1 MTIQLRGRHLLI
13 VVAVAVVLGFSAG
26 RSRSSHFTP
35 ERFGDLVV
43 QAGRTDNG
51 AGSAHEPEMRH
62 WEMLYEVMN
71 NIDKHFVRTKVN
83 QREITYGAV
92 RGMLKSLNDKYT
104 RFLTPEEYDDFKVK
118 NDGEFF
124 GIGASIFVEED
135 PRTNEESLVLVPI
148 EDSPAEKA
156 GLKTGDTIL
165 KIDGTPTKNMAVQA
179 AVSHIRGPRG
189 TKVTLSIQRKGAKP
203 MEPAVQKEV
212 TIVRDLI
219 QIPAVKAELLADG
232 IGWIQLRD
240 FNEKADRE
248 LDRAYAQLKEKG
260 LNGLVL
266 DLRGNPGGL
275 LEVAINVA
283 SRFIKNGTIVRTEGR
298 SGNEDHAAE
307 ADRYWN
313 VKVPVVVLING
324 FSASASEIVAG
335 AVQDKKVG
343 KIVGETSYGKASV
356 QLLVKLK
363 NGGALALTTARYLTP
378 NGRDISEKGVVPDVV
393 VEQPRIT
400 APPPP
405 NAEKP
410 EKKDV
415 QLDKAVELIKT
426 DMGKTGNAAKAS
438 TASSKSLQ
446 LAL

>member
-1 MTIQLRGRHLLI
+1 MTIRFKGQHLLI
-13 VVAVAVVLGFSAG
+13 LTLAVMLAFSAG
-26 RSRSSHFTP
+26 RSWPTHFNFSR
-35 ERFGDLVV
+35 ERAGELVA
-43 QAGRTDNG
+43 QAGRPDTG
-51 AGSAHEPEMRH
+51 TSSAHEPDLRR
-62 WEMLYEVMN
+62 WEMMYEVLN
-71 NIDKHFVRTKVN
+71 NINKHFVRSKVDE
-83 QREITYGAV
+83 RELTYGAV

-104 RFLTPEEYDDFKVK
+104 RFLTPEEYDDFRVK
-118 NDGEFF
+118 NEGEFF

-135 PRTNEESLVLVPI
+135 PRTSEETLVLVPI

-156 GLKTGDTIL
+156 GLKIGDAIL
-165 KIDGTPTKNMAVQA
+165 KIDGNPTKNMPVQA
-179 AVSHIRGPRG
+179 AVSKIRGPRG
-189 TKVTLSIQRKGAKP
+189 TKVMLTIQRKGTKP
-203 MEPAVQKEV
+203 MEPPTQKEF

-219 QIPAVKAELLADG
+219 QIPAVKSEMLTDG

-298 SGNEDHAAE
+298 SGNEDHTAE

-313 VKVPVVVLING
+313 VKVPMVVLING

-343 KIVGETSYGKASV
+343 KVVGETSYGKASV

-363 NGGALALTTARYLTP
+363 NGGALAITTARYLTP
-378 NGRDISEKGVVPDVV
+378 NGRDISEKGVIPDVI
-393 VEQPRIT
+393 VEREKVLPL
-400 APPPP
+400 PPT
-405 NAEKP
+405 AEKP

-415 QLDKAVELIKT
+415 QLDKAVEIIKA
-426 DMGKTGNAAKAS
+426 DMGKNGTAAKAAAPS
-438 TASSKSLQ
+438 AKPIR